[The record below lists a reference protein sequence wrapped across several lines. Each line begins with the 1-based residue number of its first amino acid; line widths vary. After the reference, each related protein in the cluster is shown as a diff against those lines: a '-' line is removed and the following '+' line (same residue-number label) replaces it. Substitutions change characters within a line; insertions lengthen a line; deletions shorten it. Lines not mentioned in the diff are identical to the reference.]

1 MNYPDLDPKGTTPG
15 RMPGPHITLI
25 SLVVV
30 ALFVAALVGYSVG
43 YQSGKQTS
51 RELESFQ
58 AVIERIID
66 EGMIVSGLESN
77 DINHRMIFTLTID
90 DRTLISWR
98 GEALELSDLE
108 AGDQVSIL
116 YRGPVTESLPVGIT
130 RVERITKLNDQ

>member
-30 ALFVAALVGYSVG
+30 GLLVAALVGYSVG
-43 YQSGKQTS
+43 YQSGKLS
-51 RELESFQ
+51 HYELESFQ

-77 DINHRMIFTLTID
+77 DINHRAVFTLTIN
-90 DRTLISWR
+90 DRTAISWR
-98 GEALELSDLE
+98 GEELELNDLQ
-108 AGDQVSIL
+108 AGDRVTIL
-116 YRGPVTESLPVGIT
+116 YRGPVTESLPIGIT
-130 RVERITKLNDQ
+130 RVERITKLND